1 MCLFGR
7 NYFRTIQTAMD
18 HRRGI
23 TLTRE
28 AQGVAATVTTHE
40 APPVWGVPM
49 VVQIRVRVWGM
60 VWLQTFASVSDLE
73 EAMKSW
79 KGA

>member
-1 MCLFGR
+1 MELLTKED
-7 NYFRTIQTAMD
+7 YRTIRRAMD
-18 HRRGI
+18 HRRVI
-23 TLTRE
+23 SLTRE
-28 AQGVAATVTTHE
+28 AQGVAATVTPHE

-60 VWLQTFASVSDLE
+60 VWLQTFATAPDLE
-73 EAMKSW
+73 EAVQSW

>member
-1 MCLFGR
+1 
-7 NYFRTIQTAMD
+7 MD
-18 HRRGI
+18 HRREI

-28 AQGVAATVTTHE
+28 AQGAAATVTTHA

-49 VVQIRVRVWGM
+49 VVQIRVRVRGM
-60 VWLQTFASVSDLE
+60 VWLQTFVSASNLE

>member
-1 MCLFGR
+1 MLTKED
-7 NYFRTIQTAMD
+7 YRTIRRAMD
-18 HRRGI
+18 HRREI

-28 AQGVAATVTTHE
+28 ALGAAATVTTHA

-49 VVQIRVRVWGM
+49 VVQIRVRARGI

-73 EAMKSW
+73 EAVQSW

>member
-1 MCLFGR
+1 M
-7 NYFRTIQTAMD
+7 T
-18 HRRGI
+18 
-23 TLTRE
+23 
-28 AQGVAATVTTHE
+28 ATVTTHE

-49 VVQIRVRVWGM
+49 VVQIRVRVRGM
-60 VWLQTFASVSDLE
+60 VWLQTFSSVSDLE

>member
-1 MCLFGR
+1 MTLFGR
-7 NYFRTIQTAMD
+7 NDFRTIQTAMD
-18 HRRGI
+18 HRREI

-28 AQGVAATVTTHE
+28 AQGAAATVTTHE

-49 VVQIRVRVWGM
+49 VVQIRVRVRGM
-60 VWLQTFASVSDLE
+60 IWLQTFASVTDLE
-73 EAMKSW
+73 EAVQSW

>member
-1 MCLFGR
+1 MVLLTGED
-7 NYFRTIQTAMD
+7 YRTIRRAMD
-18 HRRGI
+18 RRREI

-28 AQGVAATVTTHE
+28 ARGAAATVTTHA

-49 VVQIRVRVWGM
+49 VVQIRVRVRGM

-73 EAMKSW
+73 EAVQSW

>member
-1 MCLFGR
+1 MELLTKED
-7 NYFRTIQTAMD
+7 YRTIRRAMD
-18 HRRGI
+18 HRRVI
-23 TLTRE
+23 SLARE
-28 AQGVAATVTTHE
+28 AQGVAATITTHE

-73 EAMKSW
+73 EAVQSW

>member
-1 MCLFGR
+1 MVLLTGED
-7 NYFRTIQTAMD
+7 YRTIRRAMD
-18 HRRGI
+18 RRREI

-28 AQGVAATVTTHE
+28 ARGAAATVTTHA

-73 EAMKSW
+73 EAVQSW

>member
-1 MCLFGR
+1 MELLTKED
-7 NYFRTIQTAMD
+7 YRTIRRAMD
-18 HRRGI
+18 HRREI

-28 AQGVAATVTTHE
+28 AQGAEATATTHE

-49 VVQIRVRVWGM
+49 VVQIRVRMRGM
-60 VWLQTFASVSDLE
+60 TWLQTFASVADLE
-73 EAMKSW
+73 ETMRSW

>member
-1 MCLFGR
+1 MVLLTGED
-7 NYFRTIQTAMD
+7 YRTIRRAMD
-18 HRRGI
+18 RRREI

-28 AQGVAATVTTHE
+28 ARGAAATVTTHA

-49 VVQIRVRVWGM
+49 VVQIRVRVRGM
-60 VWLQTFASVSDLE
+60 IWLQTFASVTDLE
-73 EAMKSW
+73 EAVQSW

>member
-1 MCLFGR
+1 MELLTKED
-7 NYFRTIQTAMD
+7 YRTIRRAMD
-18 HRRGI
+18 HRRVI
-23 TLTRE
+23 SLTRE
-28 AQGVAATVTTHE
+28 ARGAAATVTTHA

>member
-7 NYFRTIQTAMD
+7 NDFRTIQTAMD
-18 HRRGI
+18 HRREI

-28 AQGVAATVTTHE
+28 AQGAAATVTTHE

-49 VVQIRVRVWGM
+49 VVQIRVRVRGM
-60 VWLQTFASVSDLE
+60 IWLQTFASVTDLE
-73 EAMKSW
+73 EAVQSW

>member
-1 MCLFGR
+1 MVLLTVED
-7 NYFRTIQTAMD
+7 YRTIRRAMD
-18 HRRGI
+18 RRREI

-28 AQGVAATVTTHE
+28 ARGAAATVTTHA

-49 VVQIRVRVWGM
+49 VVQIRVRVRGM

-73 EAMKSW
+73 EAVQSW